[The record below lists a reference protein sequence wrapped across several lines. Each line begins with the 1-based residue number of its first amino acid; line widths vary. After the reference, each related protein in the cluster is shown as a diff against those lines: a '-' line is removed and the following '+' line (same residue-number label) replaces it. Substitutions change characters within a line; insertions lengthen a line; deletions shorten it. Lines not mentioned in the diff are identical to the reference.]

1 MSRSGTFCKNCNPH
15 HSSFKQCDYCRSDFK
30 RSISGSLCPR
40 CQSLKSRY
48 GDPKPCS
55 ICQLTMAFGSA
66 LVCQRCLHYR
76 SKFGDPRQCE
86 KCLQLC
92 AFYKDEAS
100 RSKVNGQVLCWVCTY
115 NYKVSKSKER
125 SDKHQSKRG
134 SFGDSYSKSH
144 DSQSSLKRQR
154 TEEISGRHSLNRSA
168 NALTD
173 SGEPSSNIESAA
185 LLYIRQL
192 LNDAAK
198 RLAESDSKSPISLDS
213 AYNDHLVT
221 ISQLQEEMR
230 NLKRALAQKD
240 AELLAKDRV
249 IAGLR
254 ADLDDFETQRRERAY
269 KSQALANEEIEK
281 LKVCFALFCE
291 SQTSRNPSTKRRR
304 AMNADSLSPL
314 KLSPLR
320 LPPKLSGS
328 ASVPPPTAPVAPKE
342 KPKKPPSS
350 PKKESDTTS
359 KSPKQRE
366 APRYTTESKGIV
378 PSPSYS
384 PHEVGSESP
393 HLDKVKRDNGSGSA
407 KAGKRDDQL
416 NTSSSDSDEEDL
428 KN

>member
-1 MSRSGTFCKNCNPH
+1 MDQPMFSCSRCLKSFPSSQMSRSGTFCKNCNPH

-173 SGEPSSNIESAA
+173 S
-185 LLYIRQL
+185 
-192 LNDAAK
+192 
-198 RLAESDSKSPISLDS
+198 LDS

-281 LKVCFALFCE
+281 LKDTIRTLKREKADILA
-291 SQTSRNPSTKRRR
+291 SRNPSTKRRR

>member
-1 MSRSGTFCKNCNPH
+1 MNLSPCALPRSTNCSPH

-125 SDKHQSKRG
+125 SDKHQSKRN
-134 SFGDSYSKSH
+134 SFGDSYSKSL
-144 DSQSSLKRQR
+144 DSQSSSKRQR
-154 TEEISGRHSLNRSA
+154 TEEISGRHSSNRSA

-173 SGEPSSNIESAA
+173 RQTLHS
-185 LLYIRQL
+185 YIL
-192 LNDAAK
+192 HFICSMND
-198 RLAESDSKSPISLDS
+198 PIGLDS

-281 LKVCFALFCE
+281 LKDTIRTLKREKADILA
-291 SQTSRNPSTKRRR
+291 SRNPSTKRRR

-328 ASVPPPTAPVAPKE
+328 ASVPPTAAVTSKE
-342 KPKKPPSS
+342 KPKNPPAS
-350 PKKESDTTS
+350 PRKESDTPS
-359 KSPKQRE
+359 KSSKQRE
-366 APRYTTESKGIV
+366 APRYTTESKEV
-378 PSPSYS
+378 APSPSYS
-384 PHEVGSESP
+384 PHEVGLESP
-393 HLDKVKRDNGSGSA
+393 HPDKVKRDSGSA
-407 KAGKRDDQL
+407 NGKAGKRDDQL
-416 NTSSSDSDEEDL
+416 NTSSSDSDEEGL